1 MLLNF
6 YGMPAWLEFGFLII
20 AAITVNMAYRA
31 SGSRS
36 FLIILIAWS
45 IVLSV
50 ASFLEFF
57 IFPAEHPERI
67 PMVIGPG
74 LATNIILLLTP
85 RGRRWLRSWNLRIT
99 TYMHTI
105 RIGVELVLYAL
116 YGLGMVSI
124 LMTLEG
130 TNWDILSGITAPVV
144 AYIAFKDGKLRPDKK
159 KVFLIW
165 NVVCLILLLNVVIT
179 AILSVPT
186 PFQQF
191 AFDQPN
197 IGVFYFP
204 FTLLPGVVVPLML
217 MGHLAALVNLKE

>member
-57 IFPAEHPERI
+57 ILPAEHPERI

-85 RGRRWLRSWNLRIT
+85 RGRRT
-99 TYMHTI
+99 K
-105 RIGVELVLYAL
+105 EL
-116 YGLGMVSI
+116 
-124 LMTLEG
+124 T
-130 TNWDILSGITAPVV
+130 
-144 AYIAFKDGKLRPDKK
+144 
-159 KVFLIW
+159 
-165 NVVCLILLLNVVIT
+165 
-179 AILSVPT
+179 
-186 PFQQF
+186 
-191 AFDQPN
+191 
-197 IGVFYFP
+197 
-204 FTLLPGVVVPLML
+204 
-217 MGHLAALVNLKE
+217 

>member
-1 MLLNF
+1 
-6 YGMPAWLEFGFLII
+6 
-20 AAITVNMAYRA
+20 
-31 SGSRS
+31 
-36 FLIILIAWS
+36 
-45 IVLSV
+45 
-50 ASFLEFF
+50 
-57 IFPAEHPERI
+57 
-67 PMVIGPG
+67 
-74 LATNIILLLTP
+74 
-85 RGRRWLRSWNLRIT
+85 LRIT

-159 KVFLIW
+159 KLFLIW

-217 MGHLAALVNLKE
+217 MGHLAALVNIKE